1 MATASTTFTSVIKDA
16 AAAAAVATDV
26 PICTFD
32 PVQGEYICPSA
43 NTIESSTAN
52 IEASVKT
59 IPKDN
64 NIITKAADCAKCDR
78 DLAECMKV
86 RFLFLPV
93 WSVLLEP
100 Y

>member
-1 MATASTTFTSVIKDA
+1 MATASTTFISVTKD
-16 AAAAAVATDV
+16 AAAAVATDV

-32 PVQGEYICPSA
+32 PVQGEYICPPV
-43 NTIESSTAN
+43 NTIESPIAN
-52 IEASVKT
+52 VEASVKT
-59 IPKDN
+59 TTKDN
-64 NIITKAADCAKCDR
+64 NIVTKAADCAKCDR